1 MILSVFHKESIAN
14 VRNVLIR
21 SAFMKNFIV
30 RSIIFL
36 KNFWL
41 LRQWLFLGK
50 NGMLNGTNKRSGGG
64 GAVCPSE

>member
-30 RSIIFL
+30 RSIGFFE
-36 KNFWL
+36 KL
-41 LRQWLFLGK
+41 L
-50 NGMLNGTNKRSGGG
+50 
-64 GAVCPSE
+64 AVASMVISWKEWYA